1 MASIFLAN
9 LDADAIGLGASC
21 TRPEVLARDQSSA
34 RKRIT
39 LEAEDDN
46 TVGFTPAG
54 PIQALTNG
62 SAQVSVSDCLAC
74 SGCVTSAESVLLA
87 EQAAPKLGI
96 LCNEGRPVDVVID
109 RAALASVAQKF
120 DCTPSEALARL
131 RTACTAALP
140 VRRVVAATDAQDLQ
154 LLETLHEFERRLERE
169 DAGLSAS
176 RETPP
181 PTVAVSSTSYKDPK
195 TNQVIS
201 YHVEPKTEAPLP
213 LVTSQCPGVV
223 CFLEKTA
230 PHALPYLSST
240 KSPMAAAAAVVQ
252 DAAICYVG
260 ACADKKLEGYRRDL
274 MDDDVPHISL
284 VLTLTEFVEAIGAD
298 RLEATQAVPTE
309 ADARDTRVHA
319 QSQAASGGYA
329 DFVYRCVAGREPEWK
344 RGRNNDVVECTLER
358 EGLRPLKFAIA
369 TGFRNVQ
376 RVVAALKRTKPQY
389 DFVELL
395 ACPVRSPR
403 RQSTRERP

>member
-1 MASIFLAN
+1 MN
-9 LDADAIGLGASC
+9 TCG
-21 TRPEVLARDQSSA
+21 
-34 RKRIT
+34 
-39 LEAEDDN
+39 AEDRGPF
-46 TVGFTPAG
+46 TVG
-54 PIQALTNG
+54 
-62 SAQVSVSDCLAC
+62 
-74 SGCVTSAESVLLA
+74 
-87 EQAAPKLGI
+87 
-96 LCNEGRPVDVVID
+96 
-109 RAALASVAQKF
+109 
-120 DCTPSEALARL
+120 
-131 RTACTAALP
+131 
-140 VRRVVAATDAQDLQ
+140 
-154 LLETLHEFERRLERE
+154 H
-169 DAGLSAS
+169 
-176 RETPP
+176 
-181 PTVAVSSTSYKDPK
+181 VAV
-195 TNQVIS
+195 
-201 YHVEPKTEAPLP
+201 
-213 LVTSQCPGVV
+213 PGVV

-230 PHALPYLSST
+230 PHALPFLSST

-329 DFVYRCVAGREPEWK
+329 DFVYGCVAVASRSGSAVGTMMWSNALSK
-344 RGRNNDVVECTLER
+344 R

-403 RQSTRERP
+403 RQSTKRP

>member
-21 TRPEVLARDQSSA
+21 TRPEVLARDTQA
-34 RKRIT
+34 TRKRIT
-39 LEAEDDN
+39 LETEDDN
-46 TVGFTPAG
+46 NVGFTPAG

-120 DCTPSEALARL
+120 DCTPAEALARL

-169 DAGLSAS
+169 DAGVSAS
-176 RETPP
+176 RETPMA
-181 PTVAVSSTSYKDPK
+181 TIAVSATSYKDAS
-195 TNQVIS
+195 NQIIEA
-201 YHVEPKTEAPLP
+201 HVEPKTAAPLP
-213 LVTSQCPGVV
+213 LVTSQCPGTV

-230 PHALPYLSST
+230 PHALPFLSST

-298 RLEATQAVPTE
+298 RLETTQAVPTE

-319 QSQAASGGYA
+319 QSQSVSGGYA
-329 DFVYRCVAGREPEWK
+329 DFVFRCVSGREPDWQ
-344 RGRNNDVVECTLER
+344 RGRNNDVVEATLER
-358 EGLRPLKFAIA
+358 PGLRPLKFAIA

-395 ACPVRSPR
+395 ACPVRIPC
-403 RQSTRERP
+403 RQSTKRP